1 MRSLRRWVTRLC
13 NSLPGRIDNQRL
25 KEEIEEHIALE
36 ISALDCRRMKH
47 AAKPS

>member
-1 MRSLRRWVTRLC
+1 MSAPRRWVTRLL
-13 NSLPGRIDNQRL
+13 NSLTGRIDNQRL